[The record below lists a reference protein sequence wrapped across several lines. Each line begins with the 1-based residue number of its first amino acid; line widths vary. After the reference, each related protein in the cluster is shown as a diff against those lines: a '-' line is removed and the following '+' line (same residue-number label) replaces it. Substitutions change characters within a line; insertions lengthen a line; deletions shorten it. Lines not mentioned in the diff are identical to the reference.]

1 MCGCV
6 QFLRFLARFGPLE
19 FTIAKAVSC
28 FCVNRE
34 LVPWFHGMLGRNK
47 AEQVL
52 SNHSS
57 SYGDGAFLVRFSET
71 HPTKFTLTYVKVH
84 VDSGRREMKNCLLEN
99 IGTKGYALSDSRNRA
114 YPSIQSFVQRS
125 AARLRTPVGSF
136 LAERCNQALAR
147 IRAQQD
153 HHCNSYTSFSAETLD
168 MHESAPKELLFSSS
182 PPASIASLVQ
192 RYKPDNQADND
203 SASCADNYTS
213 FALNTV
219 TPPRLTKPIVRAPL
233 ARPPNP
239 TTNSPANSL
248 RGAYTQ
254 DDYGCFTDPVPAA
267 EISISG
273 FKPGDSSGSSSTS
286 MSSDSFSTVA
296 SSDYSDFVSF
306 VQQSNNQVPS
316 PVALRLKANDFNAP
330 SDAYATFDSL
340 AARFTAESEKLAQR
354 GEFAMAF
361 AQRSPPRN
369 LKCCD
374 NNQTYGFFGRDEVA
388 NSPPRHAR
396 SMPPRTME
404 SATLQPESLRD
415 SAPDLYGR
423 FEPPSKEPQSLATA
437 SFSAASPNSDVYGSF
452 AALQLTEPTPIEGSV
467 MLSGQIPLPP
477 PAALVPVDQ
486 SSSGESI
493 VSALS
498 ELNTGM
504 EYYKQ
509 KLLDQ
514 ALHRFIS
521 ARGIAKATED
531 RVVEARALGNL
542 GTVYLDMENP
552 QQAVVCYQQCLDI
565 TKQIKDT
572 KRERTILN
580 NLVLALMAC
589 EEFDRALCYCQ
600 VQLDMTINEINRRK
614 ILSRMS
620 LLREKVARSS
630 ALD

>member
-1 MCGCV
+1 M
-6 QFLRFLARFGPLE
+6 
-19 FTIAKAVSC
+19 
-28 FCVNRE
+28 NRE
-34 LVPWFHGMLGRNK
+34 LVSWFHGMMARSK
-47 AEQVL
+47 AEQIL
-52 SNHSS
+52 SDPSS

-71 HPTKFTLTYVKVH
+71 HPTKFTLSYVKVH
-84 VDSGRREMKNCLLEN
+84 ADSGRREMKNCLLEN
-99 IGTKGYALSDSRNRA
+99 LGTKGYALSDSRNRA

-125 AARLRTPVGSF
+125 AARLRTPVRSS
-136 LAERCNQALAR
+136 LAERCNQTLVR

-168 MHESAPKELLFSSS
+168 MPESAPKELLFSSS
-182 PPASIASLVQ
+182 PPDSMASYVQ
-192 RYKPDNQADND
+192 LYKPGNQVDND
-203 SASCADNYTS
+203 SACCADSYTS

-219 TPPRLTKPIVRAPL
+219 TPPRVMKPIVRAPL
-233 ARPPNP
+233 ARPPFP
-239 TTNSPANSL
+239 TTNSPANAV

-254 DDYGCFTDPVPAA
+254 DDYGCFADPISA
-267 EISISG
+267 ETSSSG
-273 FKPGDSSGSSSTS
+273 FKPGYSNGSSTTS
-286 MSSDSFSTVA
+286 VSSDSFSTVA
-296 SSDYSDFVSF
+296 PSDYGDFVSF
-306 VQQSNNQVPS
+306 VHQSNHQVPS
-316 PVALRLKANDFNAP
+316 PVALRVKASDFNAS

-340 AARFTAESEKLAQR
+340 AARFTVESEQLAQR
-354 GEFAMAF
+354 GEFAIAL
-361 AQRSPPRN
+361 AQKSPPRSRN
-369 LKCCD
+369 CYD

-388 NSPPRHAR
+388 NSPPRHAC
-396 SMPPRTME
+396 SMPPRLMK
-404 SATLQPESLRD
+404 SAKLQPESRRD
-415 SAPDLYGR
+415 STPDLYGH
-423 FEPPSKEPQSLATA
+423 FEPTSKEPNSLAAA
-437 SFSAASPNSDVYGSF
+437 SFSAASANSDVYGSF
-452 AALQLTEPTPIEGSV
+452 AAMQLSDSAPCEEFVAVS
-467 MLSGQIPLPP
+467 SQIPPP
-477 PAALVPVDQ
+477 VAPVSANQ
-486 SSSGESI
+486 PSSRESSI
-493 VSALS
+493 SALS
-498 ELNTGM
+498 ELNAGM

-521 ARGIAKATED
+521 ARGVAKATED

-600 VQLDMTINEINRRK
+600 VQLDVTTNEINRRK

-630 ALD
+630 AHD